1 MTKPHFYSQQ
11 FSLRANKKPPDPP
24 APIANKGLRSFTV
37 LAGGITSLLAGG
49 LCGLTRSG
57 IGVVKCSN
65 EASNRLVGA
74 RYKTSS
80 GDSSQDSSGKDQD
93 HFDWGKFW
101 ILLKE
106 NIAYLVVAIG
116 SAMAVAAL
124 NIRYYI
130 HSTPEF

>member
-1 MTKPHFYSQQ
+1 MTKLHFYSQQ
-11 FSLRANKKPPDPP
+11 FSLRANKKPPDPL

-37 LAGGITSLLAGG
+37 LAGGIGVLVGG

-130 HSTPEF
+130 HTPEF

>member
-1 MTKPHFYSQQ
+1 MTKLHFYSQQ
-11 FSLRANKKPPDPP
+11 FSLRANKKPLDPP
-24 APIANKGLRSFTV
+24 APIANKGLGSFTV
-37 LAGGITSLLAGG
+37 LAGGIGVLAGG

>member
-1 MTKPHFYSQQ
+1 MTKLHFYSQQ
-11 FSLRANKKPPDPP
+11 FSLRANKKPPDPL

-37 LAGGITSLLAGG
+37 LAGGIGVLVGG

-130 HSTPEF
+130 YTPEF

>member
-1 MTKPHFYSQQ
+1 M
-11 FSLRANKKPPDPP
+11 
-24 APIANKGLRSFTV
+24 
-37 LAGGITSLLAGG
+37 
-49 LCGLTRSG
+49 
-57 IGVVKCSN
+57 VKCSN
-65 EASNRLVGA
+65 QASNRLVGA

-116 SAMAVAAL
+116 SAMAVAARSSPRCWRL
-124 NIRYYI
+124 VRGWR
-130 HSTPEF
+130 SLLCPERGHLCLHGREFLS